1 MNSNPKTKA
10 KRIKNPLSFSF
21 MTSFYPLVSSHWQ
34 ALNSPNTFV
43 KPTKKEQTNKHQKQ
57 TKTMNLITKIFLLTG
72 AFCFYTILSM
82 ASDLPHEEEVKY
94 TISGKIKSAS
104 DGEDLIGA
112 TVLVKEINQG
122 AVTNVYGFYSLTL
135 KPGKYTLV
143 ISYIGYESQQKTIDL
158 TTNMAANFELV
169 EVTNNLQEV
178 VVTAERADAHVS
190 DVKMSTVTIDMIQVK
205 KLPPLFGE
213 PDLVKIVQMQP
224 GVISAGEGTSSF
236 FVRGGAADQ
245 NLILIDE
252 APVYDPSHMFGLF
265 SVFNADI
272 IKSSELYKGGIPAQ
286 FGGRLSSILD
296 VRVKDGNSK
305 ALSGSFGIGLLA
317 AKASLEGP
325 ILKDK
330 ASFLLS
336 ARRSYAGY
344 YLRFSEDENQNQ
356 NNVFF
361 YDYNAKVNLQLNQ
374 RNRLF
379 VSAYLG
385 RDVFRFGDDFQ
396 IDWGNA
402 TSTIR
407 WNHVFSDRLFSN
419 TTAIFSN
426 FDYALQ
432 FNEPVLGFRWTANI
446 RESTIKQDLSWFIN
460 PDHQL
465 SFGASTAYKVFSPGK
480 FKPTSDKSIYS
491 GTTMQELHSWDNALY
506 ASHEAKLSS
515 RIKAELGLR
524 VSIFSQLGPYE
535 HYTYRDP
542 YDLRNVQRIDSQ
554 SFERAT
560 FVKTFINPEPR
571 LSIRYSLDPQSSIK
585 ASYNRMVQNTHQ
597 MITGTTPTPTSIWLP
612 SGAMIKPQTADQ
624 VAAGYFRNLFD
635 NKIETSAELYYKK
648 MDGVIDFADNAQV
661 FFNQDLA
668 TVLRPGWSDSYGAEF
683 LVKKTRGK
691 LNGWISYTWSK
702 TTRYI
707 EGVNQNQA
715 FPASYDRRHN
725 TNLVLTYDLNERWS
739 FGANWVYG
747 TGRPITLPAGKY
759 QYKHFVVDEYTS
771 RNGFR
776 LPDFHRLDLSA
787 TLKSRSVPG
796 RKWSSE
802 WNFSLYNAYNRKNPF
817 TIYTRTVQDSEG
829 NTVQGSSEKEAVM
842 IYLFPILPS
851 ISYNLKF

>member
-1 MNSNPKTKA
+1 MKS
-10 KRIKNPLSFSF
+10 
-21 MTSFYPLVSSHWQ
+21 
-34 ALNSPNTFV
+34 
-43 KPTKKEQTNKHQKQ
+43 KQ
-57 TKTMNLITKIFLLTG
+57 TSTCHISLRKLTLMTRIFTLVTYHSSRKIRSITFERNYDPKPLIIPQNQSKTMNFLAKLSLLIAGI
-72 AFCFYTILSM
+72 CFYVTTSVAMPLSI
-82 ASDLPHEEEVKY
+82 DPELKY
-94 TISGKIKSAS
+94 TISGKVKSAS

-112 TVLVKEINQG
+112 TVMVKELQQG

-135 KPGKYTLV
+135 KPGSYTLIV
-143 ISYIGYESQQKTIDL
+143 SYIGYVQQERVINL
-158 TTNMAANFELV
+158 NTNMALNFELS
-169 EVTNNLQEV
+169 EVSNSLQEV
-178 VVTAERADAHVS
+178 VVTAERADDHVK
-190 DVKMSTVTIDMIQVK
+190 DLKMSTVTIDMIQVK

-265 SVFNADI
+265 SVFNTDI
-272 IKSSELYKGGIPAQ
+272 VKSSELYKGGIPAQ
-286 FGGRLSSILD
+286 YGGRLSSMLD
-296 VRVKDGNSK
+296 VRVKEGNSK
-305 ALSGSFGIGLLA
+305 AFSGNIGIGLLA
-317 AKASLEGP
+317 AKAAIEGP

-330 ASFLLS
+330 ASFILS

-344 YLRFSEDENQNQ
+344 YLRFSEDESQNR

-361 YDYNAKVNLQLNQ
+361 YDYNAKVNFNINQ

-379 VSAYLG
+379 VSAYIG

-402 TSTIR
+402 TSTLR
-407 WNHVFSDRLFSN
+407 WNHIFNDRLFSN

-426 FDYALQ
+426 FDYALR
-432 FNEPVLGFRWTANI
+432 FNDDVQGFKWTANI
-446 RESTIKQDLSWFIN
+446 REQTLKQDLSWYIH
-460 PDHQL
+460 PDHVL
-465 SFGASTAYKVFSPGK
+465 SFGVSTAYKVFSPGT
-480 FKPTSDKSIYS
+480 FKPVSDRSIFS
-491 GTTMQELHSWDNALY
+491 GITLQSFHTWDNALY
-506 ASHEAKLSS
+506 ASHEATLSS
-515 RIKAELGLR
+515 RIKAELGVRL
-524 VSIFSQLGPYE
+524 SIFSQLGPYK
-535 HYTYRDP
+535 HYSYRDP
-542 YDLRNVQRIDSQ
+542 YDLRNIQRTDSQ
-554 SFERAT
+554 QYERAT

-571 LSIRYSLDPQSSIK
+571 LSVRYSIDDQSSIK

-612 SGAMIKPQTADQ
+612 SGAMIRPQVADQ
-624 VAAGYFRNLFD
+624 VAAGYFRNLF
-635 NKIETSAELYYKK
+635 NNQIETSVELYYKN

-668 TVLRPGWSDSYGAEF
+668 TVLRPGRSDSYGAEF

-691 LNGWISYTWSK
+691 LNGWVSYTWSK

-707 EGVNQNQA
+707 DGVNQNMA
-715 FPASYDRRHN
+715 FPANYDRRHS
-725 TNLVLTYDLNERWS
+725 TNVVLTYDLNDRWS
-739 FGANWVYG
+739 FGATWVYG

-759 QYKHFVVDEYTS
+759 QYKHYVVDEYTS

-787 TLKSRSVPG
+787 TLKSRVVPG

-817 TIYTRTVQDSEG
+817 TIYTRTPRDAEG
-829 NTVQGSSEKEAVM
+829 NAIRGTTEKEAVM

-851 ISYNLKF
+851 VSYNIKF